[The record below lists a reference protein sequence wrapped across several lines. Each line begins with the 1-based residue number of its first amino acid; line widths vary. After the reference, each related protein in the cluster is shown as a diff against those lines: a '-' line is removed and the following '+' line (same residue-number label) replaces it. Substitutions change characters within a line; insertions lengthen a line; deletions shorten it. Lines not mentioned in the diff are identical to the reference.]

1 MSFVCVGKNTK
12 ILSWYE
18 LILNIIFI
26 FVEINTFYAVDTVE
40 DKYEYFKRD
49 ISWLS
54 FNFRVLLEAD
64 DDTLPLYERIKF
76 ISIYSSN
83 LEEFYRVRV
92 ADHRAAA
99 SGVLR
104 NDEYSIQ
111 SSSELVEEINA
122 EVNKQLDVR
131 TKIYRTKIIPAL
143 AANHIYFNQTPLVVP
158 EHHDFIQSYFKEEV
172 FPYLQ
177 PVPVSSGVKSFLQDN
192 RIYLAVRLKHESDLF
207 YFVIKLPH
215 ASEVSR
221 FVELPRISGNYYLMY
236 LDDVIVA
243 NLAQIFPGY
252 EIDSVYSIKI
262 SRDADI
268 MIRDTDSKDLLLADI
283 KSKVKKRKIGAVCRF
298 VYDRSMPVDFLHY
311 LMGAFNI
318 DQSELVYGESHLN
331 LEDLSAL
338 PNPNKKMQ
346 ISHNFQPMRLNC
358 LNRKQSVFDYV
369 SIHDLLIYFPYF
381 SFDHFIHFLSEAA
394 HDPYTEEILLT
405 QYRVAENSAVIDSL
419 IEASNN
425 GKKVTVFVE
434 LKARFDEVNNIE
446 TSEKMHKSGINIV
459 FSMPNLKVHAKVAL
473 VKRQKKDVLGRSL
486 CDFSY
491 VGTGNFNEVTAH
503 TYSDI
508 GLFTSDSNIATEL
521 YDLFNFLSGSQR
533 PIFCHL
539 LVAQFNLVDQITRMI
554 KREIAFADA
563 GKGGRMVIKLNALQD
578 PRMIDLLYEASEH
591 GVRIDLIIR
600 GICCLIPGRSYSKN
614 ITVTR
619 IVDSFLE
626 HARVWYFANNGDPE
640 IYLGSPDWM
649 RRNLYR
655 RIEVVVPI
663 KDTNSKKELID
674 MLHLQLADNQKACW
688 IDGNLRN
695 IFKRNFYAIPV
706 RAQYDFY
713 NYLKEKKAAY
723 ST

>member
-1 MSFVCVGKNTK
+1 M
-12 ILSWYE
+12 
-18 LILNIIFI
+18 
-26 FVEINTFYAVDTVE
+26 E

-64 DDTLPLYERIKF
+64 DDSLPLYERINF

-99 SGVLR
+99 LGVMR

-111 SSSELVEEINA
+111 SSRELVEEINR

-131 TKIYRTKIIPAL
+131 TRIYRTKIIPAL
-143 AANHIYFNQTPLVVP
+143 AANHIFFNQTPLVIP
-158 EHHDFIQSYFKEEV
+158 EHHEFIKSYFSEEV

-192 RIYLAVRLKHESDLF
+192 RIYLAVRLKHEHNLY

-215 ASEVSR
+215 VSEVPR
-221 FVELPRISGNYYLMY
+221 FVELPQISNNYYLMY

-243 NLAQIFPGY
+243 NLAQVFPGY

-268 MIRDTDSKDLLLADI
+268 MIRDTDSKDLLVADI

-298 VYDRSMPVDFLHY
+298 VYDRSMPADFLEY
-311 LMGAFNI
+311 LMDAFKI
-318 DQSELVYGESHLN
+318 DKTELVYGESHLN
-331 LEDLSAL
+331 LEDLSTL
-338 PNPNKKMQ
+338 PNPNKEMLTCRE
-346 ISHNFQPMRLNC
+346 FQPMKLNC
-358 LNRKQSVFDYV
+358 LNRKHSVFDYV
-369 SIHDLLIYFPYF
+369 SVHDLLIYFPYF

-394 HDPYTEEILLT
+394 QDPYTEEILLT

-446 TSEKMHKSGINIV
+446 TSEKMHAAGINIV
-459 FSMPNLKVHAKVAL
+459 FSMPNMKVHAKAAL

-486 CDFSY
+486 CDFAY
-491 VGTGNFNEVTAH
+491 IGTGNFNEITAH

-508 GLFTSDSNIATEL
+508 GLFTANDSITAEL
-521 YDLFNFLSGSQR
+521 YELFNFFSGCQR
-533 PIFCHL
+533 PIFNHL
-539 LVAQFNLVDQITRMI
+539 LVSQFNLVDQITEMI
-554 KREIAFADA
+554 KKEIALSDA
-563 GKGGRMVIKLNALQD
+563 GKEGRMIIKLNALQD
-578 PRMIDLLYEASEH
+578 PRMIDMLYEASEH
-591 GVRIDLIIR
+591 GVKIDLIIR
-600 GICCLIPGRSYSKN
+600 GICCLIPGRPYSQN
-614 ITVTR
+614 ITITR

-626 HARVWYFANNGDPE
+626 HARVWYFGNGGDPK

-649 RRNLYR
+649 KRNLYR
-655 RIEVVVPI
+655 RIEVVTPI
-663 KDTNSKKELID
+663 EDVNLKRELID
-674 MLHLQLADNQKACW
+674 MLHIQLADNQKACW
-688 IDGNLRN
+688 IDGQLRN

-706 RAQYDFY
+706 RAQYDLY
-713 NYLKEKKAAY
+713 NYLKERKAVY

>member
-1 MSFVCVGKNTK
+1 M
-12 ILSWYE
+12 
-18 LILNIIFI
+18 
-26 FVEINTFYAVDTVE
+26 E

-64 DDTLPLYERIKF
+64 DDSLPLYERINF

-92 ADHRAAA
+92 ADHRAAS
-99 SGVLR
+99 SGVMR

-111 SSSELVEEINA
+111 SSRELVEEINK

-131 TKIYRTKIIPAL
+131 TQICRMKIIPAL
-143 AANHIYFNQTPLVVP
+143 AANHIFFNQTPLVAP
-158 EHHDFIQSYFKEEV
+158 EHHDFIQNYFREEV

-192 RIYLAVRLKHESDLF
+192 RIYLAVRLKHEDHLY

-215 ASEVSR
+215 VSEVSR
-221 FVELPRISGNYYLMY
+221 FVELPQINNNYYLMY

-268 MIRDTDSKDLLLADI
+268 MIRDTDSRDLLVADI

-298 VYDRSMPVDFLHY
+298 VYDRSMPADFLEY
-311 LMGAFNI
+311 LMEAFKI
-318 DQSELVYGESHLN
+318 DKNELVYGESHLN
-331 LEDLSAL
+331 LEDLSTL
-338 PNPNKKMQ
+338 PNPNTKLQ
-346 ISHNFQPMRLNC
+346 TCREFQPMKLNC
-358 LNRKQSVFDYV
+358 LNRKHSVFDYV
-369 SIHDLLIYFPYF
+369 SVHDLLIYFPYF

-394 HDPYTEEILLT
+394 HDAYTEEILLT

-446 TSEKMHKSGINIV
+446 TSEKMHAAGINIV
-459 FSMPNLKVHAKVAL
+459 FSMPNMKVHAKAAL

-486 CDFSY
+486 CDFAY
-491 VGTGNFNEVTAH
+491 IGTGNFNEITAH

-508 GLFTSDSNIATEL
+508 GLFTANNSITAEL
-521 YDLFNFLSGSQR
+521 YGLFNFFSGCQR
-533 PIFCHL
+533 PVFNHL
-539 LVAQFNLVDQITRMI
+539 LVSQFNLVDQITEMI
-554 KREIAFADA
+554 KKEIALSDA
-563 GKGGRMVIKLNALQD
+563 GKGGRLVIKLNALQD
-578 PRMIDLLYEASEH
+578 PRMIDMLYEASEH
-591 GVRIDLIIR
+591 GVKIDLIIR
-600 GICCLIPGRSYSKN
+600 GICCLIPGRPYSQN
-614 ITVTR
+614 ITITR

-626 HARVWYFANNGDPE
+626 HARVWYFGNGGDPK

-649 RRNLYR
+649 KRNLYR
-655 RIEVVVPI
+655 RIEVVTPI
-663 KDTNSKKELID
+663 EDANLKKELID
-674 MLHLQLADNQKACW
+674 MLHIQLADNQKACW
-688 IDGNLRN
+688 IDGQLRN

-713 NYLKEKKAAY
+713 NYLKERKAVY